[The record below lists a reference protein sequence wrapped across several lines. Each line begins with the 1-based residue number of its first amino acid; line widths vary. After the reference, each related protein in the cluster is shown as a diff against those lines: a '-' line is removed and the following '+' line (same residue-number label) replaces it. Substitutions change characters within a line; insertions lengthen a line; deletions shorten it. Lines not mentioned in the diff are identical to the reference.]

1 MKDDLRSAINIVLT
15 LAEQGQKAEYIGRCD
30 LSPDDADILNRRLV
44 KRQSR
49 QEIATEMHMDVRTV
63 DRHYRRAMLILA
75 AIAEKNQ

>member
-1 MKDDLRSAINIVLT
+1 MKDDLRCAINIVLT

-30 LSPDDADILNRRLV
+30 LTPDDADILNRRLV

-49 QEIATEMHMDVRTV
+49 QEIATAKHMDVRTV

-75 AIAEKNQ
+75 AIAEKYR